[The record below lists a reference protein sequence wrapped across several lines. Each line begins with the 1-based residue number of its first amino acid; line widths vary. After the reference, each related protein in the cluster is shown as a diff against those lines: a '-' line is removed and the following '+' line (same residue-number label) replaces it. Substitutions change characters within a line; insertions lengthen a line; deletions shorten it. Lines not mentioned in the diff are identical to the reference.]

1 MVRRAVLALAIAAL
15 TVPATASAAKPTPL
29 RVMTYNLYQGSE
41 LTHTLAAGSIA
52 ALPAA
57 VAADFNDVQA
67 SDIPARMA
75 VVAAE
80 IKAARSDLV
89 GLEEAALWRTQSPSN
104 LSVPAKTV
112 AYDFVAILL
121 QALRR
126 LGVSYRA
133 AAIVENSDVQAPASF
148 PSGSMDVRL
157 TDRVAVLAR
166 AGVKVSHVTTR
177 TYRAT
182 AKVTVP
188 AGLTIAIKDG
198 FAALDAKRGAREVR
212 FVATHLDALSE
223 PVRTAQASELVSGPA
238 KGRGPTVLVG
248 DFNSATTTAAY
259 ATIASSGIRDTWLQ
273 AMPAAPGFACC
284 HNPADLTAASPAL
297 SASTTSSHAA

>member
-15 TVPATASAAKPTPL
+15 TVPATASAAKPAPL

-41 LTHTLAAGSIA
+41 LTHTLGAGSIA

-112 AYDFVAILL
+112 AYFVAILL

-223 PVRTAQASELVSGPA
+223 PVRTAQASELVRAPPRAADRRSS
-238 KGRGPTVLVG
+238 
-248 DFNSATTTAAY
+248 SATSTAPRRRVP
-259 ATIASSGIRDTWLQ
+259 TRRS
-273 AMPAAPGFACC
+273 
-284 HNPADLTAASPAL
+284 
-297 SASTTSSHAA
+297 